1 MLSFPNC
8 KINIG
13 LNILDKRADGFH
25 NLQTIF
31 YPIKIKDA
39 VEVITAL
46 QNNTPIAFSS
56 SGIPVD
62 GEEKNNLCIKAYQ
75 LLQKDFSQLPAVQI
89 HLHKNIPMG
98 AGLGGGSADAAFT
111 LQLLNQKYA
120 LRLTTDDLLKYS
132 AALGSDVPFFILNSG
147 CYATGRGEILEKV
160 DLDLST
166 YAILVIHPG
175 IHVNTGWAFSQI
187 DLQKEKTVDLKA
199 AVQKPVT
206 EWRESITNNFETA
219 VFAKYPEMA
228 DIKNTLY
235 ENGSLYAAM
244 SGSGSS
250 VYGIFEKE
258 TAEKINFP
266 EHYFYKWV

>member
-39 VEVITAL
+39 VEVITAP
-46 QNNTPIAFSS
+46 QSNNAVAFSS
-56 SGIPVD
+56 SGVIID
-62 GEEKNNLCIKAYQ
+62 GEEKDNLCIKAYQ
-75 LLQKDFSQLPAVQI
+75 LLQKDFPQLPAVQL

-120 LRLTTDDLLKYS
+120 LRLATDDLLKYS
-132 AALGSDVPFFILNSG
+132 ATLGSDVPFFIVNLS
-147 CYATGRGEILEKV
+147 CYATGRGEVLEKI
-160 DLDLST
+160 DLDLSA
-166 YAILVIHPG
+166 YAMLIIHPG

-187 DLQKEKTVDLKA
+187 DLQKEKPIDLRA
-199 AVQKPVT
+199 SIQRPVA
-206 EWRESITNNFETA
+206 EWKDLITNDFEKA
-219 VFAKYPEMA
+219 VFGIYPEIA
-228 DIKNTLY
+228 NIKDKLY
-235 ENGSLYAAM
+235 HNLY
-244 SGSGSS
+244 GH
-250 VYGIFEKE
+250 EWQWQQCLR
-258 TAEKINFP
+258 
-266 EHYFYKWV
+266 YF